1 VGGDGAVV
9 IITGPP
15 GAGKT
20 TVAAALAARS
30 ARPAV
35 HLHSDDFYGYIR
47 SGYVEPYLPRA
58 HEQNRVVVGVLADAA
73 LGYAAGGYLV
83 LLDGIIGP
91 WFLGPFRDRGGR
103 GGVPLHY
110 VVLRPDL
117 AQTLRRARGRSERQ
131 LHESG
136 PIRGLHQQ
144 FSQLGD
150 LEAHG
155 LDTSGLSAEQ
165 TIELVGT
172 AMEAGR
178 LRLPAGPAGPA
189 PRSAAP
195 KGSGRHDGCDRA
207 DQRDG

>member
-1 VGGDGAVV
+1 VGGDRGGGAVA

-20 TVAAALAARS
+20 TVAGAVAARS

-35 HLHSDDFYGYIR
+35 HLHSDDFYRYIR
-47 SGYVEPYLPRA
+47 SGYVEPYLPQA

-91 WFLGPFRDRGGR
+91 WFLGPFCDRGR
-103 GGVPLHY
+103 RAGVPLHY
-110 VVLRPDL
+110 LVLRPDL
-117 AQTLRRARGRSERQ
+117 DQTLHRARGRSERQ

-136 PIRGLHQQ
+136 PIRGLHRQ

-150 LEAHG
+150 LEGHA
-155 LDTSGLSAEQ
+155 LDTSALTAEQ
-165 TIELVGT
+165 TIGAVEAALG
-172 AMEAGR
+172 AGR
-178 LRLPAGPAGPA
+178 LRLPAAAAPPA
-189 PRSAAP
+189 P
-195 KGSGRHDGCDRA
+195 
-207 DQRDG
+207 

>member
-1 VGGDGAVV
+1 VGGDRGGGAIA

-20 TVAAALAARS
+20 TVAAAIAARS

-35 HLHSDDFYGYIR
+35 HLHSDDFYRYIR
-47 SGYVEPYLPRA
+47 SGYVEPHLPQA
-58 HEQNRVVVGVLADAA
+58 HEQNRVVVGALADAA

-91 WFLGPFRDRGGR
+91 WFLAPFRDRGALA
-103 GGVPLHY
+103 GVPLHY
-110 VVLRPDL
+110 AVLRPDL

-144 FSQLGD
+144 FSQLGG
-150 LEAHG
+150 LEPHV
-155 LDTSGLSAEQ
+155 LDTSALTAEQ
-165 TIELVGT
+165 TIEAVEAALG
-172 AMEAGR
+172 AGR
-178 LRLPAGPAGPA
+178 LRLPPA
-189 PRSAAP
+189 PPAS
-195 KGSGRHDGCDRA
+195 
-207 DQRDG
+207 